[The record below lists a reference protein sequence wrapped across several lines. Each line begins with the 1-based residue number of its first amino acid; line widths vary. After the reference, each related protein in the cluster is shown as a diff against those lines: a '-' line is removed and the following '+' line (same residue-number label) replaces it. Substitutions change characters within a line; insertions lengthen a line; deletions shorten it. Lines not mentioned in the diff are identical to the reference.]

1 MNERREVSITEKGG
15 RIRLDD
21 DSTYSEEMKE
31 VVIYA
36 VSSENANSNE
46 SDGPEPSDAK
56 WSVRILF

>member
-1 MNERREVSITEKGG
+1 MNERRGVSNGRGG
-15 RIRLDD
+15 EY

-31 VVIYA
+31 VVIYT